1 MSFIPATSTTALT
14 APPAIT
20 PVPGDAGINKTSD
33 AQNLVFVANRADD
46 DWFENQSRSMN
57 VHYFNITYTAGRRKK
72 DGNTYSAKKAR
83 EILLYKTDRYVL

>member
-1 MSFIPATSTTALT
+1 
-14 APPAIT
+14 
-20 PVPGDAGINKTSD
+20 
-33 AQNLVFVANRADD
+33 
-46 DWFENQSRSMN
+46 MN